1 MRKRKYNIRFKAGI
15 SLTELQKKVRSRKY
29 FCSLVEYGMKE
40 NELVSLGGY
49 TRGKNVRNRIKKCNK
64 LNRKG

>member
-29 FCSLVEYGMKE
+29 FCSL
-40 NELVSLGGY
+40 GGY